1 MRFEIQK
8 SMNNFSG
15 RSVTNITLHL
25 IIINALMLGATS
37 VLKNRGIDLN
47 SLLGLHYYASGQF
60 HWWQSVTYMFMHGNF
75 THLFNNMFTLYMFGR
90 LMEMVWGERRF
101 IIYYLFTGIGAALIQ
116 QLAWRYDMGSL
127 VDEVLAQN
135 PGSTFTYSELIT
147 EGIAISGG
155 GHFSID
161 QLVTVGASGSVFGI
175 LLAFGMMF
183 PDARIFLLIPP
194 MPMKAKW
201 LVILYGFFEFFAG
214 VWGYQSGVA
223 HFAHLGGMLFG
234 FILIMFWRRKR
245 NIEF

>member
-8 SMNNFSG
+8 TMSNFSG

-25 IIINALMLGATS
+25 IIINALMLLATS
-37 VLKNRGIDLN
+37 VLKNRGIDLTN
-47 SLLGLHYYASGQF
+47 LLGLHYYASNEF

-75 THLFNNMFTLYMFGR
+75 SHLFNNMFTLYMFGR
-90 LMEMVWGERRF
+90 LLEMVWGEKRF
-101 IIYYLFTGIGAALIQ
+101 IIFYLFTGIGAALIQ
-116 QLAWRYDMGSL
+116 QLAWRYDMGAL

-135 PGSTFTYSELIT
+135 SGSTFTYHDLIT
-147 EGIAISGG
+147 EVSVN
-155 GHFSID
+155 

-194 MPMKAKW
+194 VPMKAKW
-201 LVILYGFFEFFAG
+201 LVILYGLFEFFAG
-214 VWGYQSGVA
+214 VWGYQTGVA

-234 FILIMFWRRKR
+234 FILIMFWRKNR
-245 NIEF
+245 NFEF